1 MAGECL
7 TCIVWVSVLDDDLF
21 CVLADDSSTALLLL
35 VHVGQAYAPL
45 FFLWGHTMIALAMV
59 LAPWFSSPET
69 ALIAGWFAVI
79 LISLMGGPYLGTLF
93 TYVGW
98 WWVRPRSGST
108 CGRRRSFS

>member
-1 MAGECL
+1 MISCLLAGD
-7 TCIVWVSVLDDDLF
+7 VFV
-21 CVLADDSSTALLLL
+21 ALLLL

-59 LAPWFSSPET
+59 LAPWFTSPET

-98 WWVRPRSGST
+98 RWVRALAGAT
-108 CGRRRSFS
+108 CTRRRSLSRPLCRGLLAPCVGDVG